1 MSQHFFGCQASGVHN
16 RVWFIPDKGLE
27 HQAVDQ
33 LPNTSK
39 HLAAYIFPNDLLKN
53 DSESPTPCTLMS
65 MGPGA
70 EHVPPEA
77 FFPFEGTPVHLMCS
91 EGTLSKSDKT
101 EVFIPLV

>member
-1 MSQHFFGCQASGVHN
+1 
-16 RVWFIPDKGLE
+16 
-27 HQAVDQ
+27 
-33 LPNTSK
+33 
-39 HLAAYIFPNDLLKN
+39 
-53 DSESPTPCTLMS
+53 MS